1 MATLVTQNYVSH
13 SLGGHSNKSQITQC
27 DTGNYTSA
35 VSLAT
40 QWIFIRTRQSN
51 KKSRGIMR
59 EF

>member
-1 MATLVTQNYVSH
+1 MATLETQNCVSH
-13 SLGGHSNKSQITQC
+13 GLGGHSNKSQITQC